1 MNFVEEINWCG
12 LCDIWFVGSSFTWIY
27 ETKDGRQIRERLD
40 RSLASAN
47 WVNLFP
53 MAKLHH
59 LTSSVSNHSP
69 LLLHLDKK
77 VNRKYMKKLFKFES
91 MWLKEPSCEEV
102 VLDAWNE
109 GLVAQSDFPLV
120 SCINQC
126 RLRLEVWNKNVF
138 GHVGK
143 K

>member
-1 MNFVEEINWCG
+1 MKYLSTTSSLPWLVIGDFNEITSMLEKEGGSSRPRQQLMNFVEAINWCG
-12 LCDIWFVGSSFTWIY
+12 LRDIGFVGPSFTWIY

-40 RSLASAN
+40 RSLASAD

-77 VNRKYMKKLFKFES
+77 VNRK
-91 MWLKEPSCEEV
+91 
-102 VLDAWNE
+102 
-109 GLVAQSDFPLV
+109 
-120 SCINQC
+120 
-126 RLRLEVWNKNVF
+126 
-138 GHVGK
+138 
-143 K
+143 